1 MFLVVS
7 FQKGFLGDRDIGV
20 ESDTLPIRLKPETSP
35 MYDMYGPV
43 RPGQPTTSLPQDKST
58 INLCFESEPQAQDK
72 LFSFLEARPHLPSLS

>member
-1 MFLVVS
+1 MFLPGEPRKDFWVIEILELS
-7 FQKGFLGDRDIGV
+7 Q
-20 ESDTLPIRLKPETSP
+20 TLSHLVWKPETSP

-72 LFSFLEARPHLPSLS
+72 LFSSWKPAPTFPV